1 MEIRLAFAQ
10 ALRKARKAN
19 GLTQEDFAEVS
30 SRTYLSTLERGQN
43 SPTLDKV
50 HVLAQTIGIHTLSL
64 LTLSY
69 LYSKNGLTIDSLFEQ
84 IKLEIE
90 FINQEQPSSG
100 QAGAAESAV
109 GIGLQTTSS
118 IPTHPRHL
126 LIWKAR
132 TPDSVISEIPA
143 SSASA
148 ISLLLNVAT
157 PPTEHGISNI
167 SSTLQAPGA

>member
-30 SRTYLSTLERGQN
+30 SRTYLSTLERGQK

-69 LYSKNGLTIDSLFEQ
+69 LYSKNELDIDSLFEK
-84 IKLEIE
+84 ISLEIE
-90 FINQEQPSSG
+90 FINQE
-100 QAGAAESAV
+100 
-109 GIGLQTTSS
+109 
-118 IPTHPRHL
+118 
-126 LIWKAR
+126 
-132 TPDSVISEIPA
+132 
-143 SSASA
+143 
-148 ISLLLNVAT
+148 
-157 PPTEHGISNI
+157 
-167 SSTLQAPGA
+167 

>member
-69 LYSKNGLTIDSLFEQ
+69 LYSKNELDIDSLFEK
-84 IKLEIE
+84 ISLEIE
-90 FINQEQPSSG
+90 FINQE
-100 QAGAAESAV
+100 
-109 GIGLQTTSS
+109 
-118 IPTHPRHL
+118 
-126 LIWKAR
+126 
-132 TPDSVISEIPA
+132 
-143 SSASA
+143 
-148 ISLLLNVAT
+148 
-157 PPTEHGISNI
+157 
-167 SSTLQAPGA
+167 